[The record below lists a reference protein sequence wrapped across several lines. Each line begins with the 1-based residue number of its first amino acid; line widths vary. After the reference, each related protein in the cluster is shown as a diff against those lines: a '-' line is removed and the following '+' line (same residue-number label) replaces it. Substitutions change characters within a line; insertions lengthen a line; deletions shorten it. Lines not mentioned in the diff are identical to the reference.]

1 MSDINSKI
9 SESLSEVLISE
20 SLITEREAVKYENMA
35 KKVNLSLYQYLFI
48 NNIIPE
54 IDIIYALSSY
64 YKYNYLNI
72 DVYEE
77 SFLPQ
82 HPDVNWIEKNRV
94 VPIRLKGENNSQ
106 TLHIVISDLSNTE
119 VIENEAKRIYKCKY
133 VHFLLSEETR
143 INKHLERFQKPA
155 KENFSLSRNLIEEKM
170 KDTQL
175 TTSTIKTSENVIVND
190 KKDNDKPL
198 TDFIQK
204 ILMDAINSNVSDIHF
219 EPYENYYRV
228 RFRQNGEMYDTSVPP
243 AYINE
248 KLTQKLKLIAKM
260 EVNNPNPQLGRI
272 NLQFFGG
279 RDIDFRVSSFPTL
292 FGEKIVLQVEDSQ
305 NIDIGLSGLGI
316 QQEDIEEIEKIIETR
331 KKGLMIF
338 SGKPRSGKTL
348 TAYNCMKLLNPQK
361 FNIYT
366 VEKIST
372 LKVKGINQMLL
383 NPNGDISTI
392 DILKQLHYQ
401 DTDVLLFEEIQNKEE
416 LKQLLSLSNKGNIIL
431 STLNSAS
438 LRGTL
443 DVLRE
448 KGLSINEVVNNVS
461 LISYQVM
468 FKKLCEDCKVK
479 ENWSKIALIN
489 MGFTAEDVES
499 YNLTWATYNS
509 IGCTSCSH
517 RKTKGSVVSFQILT
531 IHDRMKEIIYEN
543 MKDKSED
550 ELFEIL
556 LSMLSEDIRKNIID
570 QIKKG
575 EISYQEGESALELY
589 IKK

>member
-1 MSDINSKI
+1 MSDVNSKI

-20 SLITEREAVKYENMA
+20 SLMTEREAIKYENMA

-48 NNIIPE
+48 NNIIEE

-64 YKYNYLNI
+64 YKYSYLNI

-77 SFLPQ
+77 SFLPH
-82 HPDVNWIEKNRV
+82 HPDISWLEKNRV
-94 VPIRLKGENNSQ
+94 IPIRLKGDKNNQ
-106 TLHIVISDLSNTE
+106 TLHVVISDLSNIE
-119 VIENEAKRIYKCKY
+119 LIENDAKRIYRCKY

-143 INKHLERFQKPA
+143 INKHLERFQKSV
-155 KENFSLSRNLIEEKM
+155 KENFTLKRNLIEEKI
-170 KDTQL
+170 KDSSQTTPVTQ
-175 TTSTIKTSENVIVND
+175 TKENVVTND

-248 KLTQKLKLIAKM
+248 KLTQKLKTIAKM
-260 EVNNPNPQLGRI
+260 EVDNLKPQLGRI

-305 NIDIGLSGLGI
+305 NIEIGLSGLGI
-316 QQEDIEEIEKIIETR
+316 QQEDVEEIEKIIETR
-331 KKGLMIF
+331 RKGLMIF

-361 FNIYT
+361 FNIYSI
-366 VEKIST
+366 EKIST

-431 STLNSAS
+431 STLNSGS
-438 LRGTL
+438 LRETL
-443 DVLRE
+443 DTLRE

-461 LISYQVM
+461 LISYQIM
-468 FKKLCEDCKVK
+468 FKKLCDECKVK
-479 ENWSKIALIN
+479 ESWSKIALIN
-489 MGFTAEDVES
+489 MGFTPEDVES

-509 IGCTSCSH
+509 IGCAACSH

-531 IHDRMKEIIYEN
+531 IHDRIKEIIYEN
-543 MKDKSED
+543 MKDKNED
-550 ELFEIL
+550 QLFEIL
-556 LSMLSEDIRKNIID
+556 LSMLGEDIRKNIID

-589 IKK
+589 KKK

>member
-1 MSDINSKI
+1 MSDVNSKI

-48 NNIIPE
+48 NNIIEE

-64 YKYNYLNI
+64 YKYSYLNI

-77 SFLPQ
+77 SFLPH
-82 HPDVNWIEKNRV
+82 HPDISWIEKNRV
-94 VPIRLKGENNSQ
+94 IPIRLKGDNNNQ
-106 TLHIVISDLSNTE
+106 TLHVVISDLSNIE
-119 VIENEAKRIYKCKY
+119 IIENDAKRIYKCKY

-143 INKHLERFQKPA
+143 INKHLERFQKSA
-155 KENFSLSRNLIEEKM
+155 KENFTLKRNLIEEKI
-170 KDTQL
+170 KDSSQNAPVTQ
-175 TTSTIKTSENVIVND
+175 TKENVVASD

-248 KLTQKLKLIAKM
+248 KLTQKLKTIAKM
-260 EVNNPNPQLGRI
+260 EVNNLMPQLGRI

-279 RDIDFRVSSFPTL
+279 RDIDFRVSSFPTF

-305 NIDIGLSGLGI
+305 NIEIGLSGLGI
-316 QQEDIEEIEKIIETR
+316 QQEDVEEIEKIIETR
-331 KKGLMIF
+331 RKGLMIF

-361 FNIYT
+361 FNIYSI
-366 VEKIST
+366 EKIST

-383 NPNGDISTI
+383 NPNGDISTV

-431 STLNSAS
+431 STLNSGS
-438 LRGTL
+438 LRETL
-443 DVLRE
+443 NSLRE

-461 LISYQVM
+461 LISYQIM

-489 MGFTAEDVES
+489 MGFTPEDVES

-509 IGCTSCSH
+509 IGCASCSH

-531 IHDRMKEIIYEN
+531 IHDRIKEIIYEN
-543 MKDKSED
+543 MKDKNED

-556 LSMLSEDIRKNIID
+556 LSMLGEDIRKNIID

-589 IKK
+589 KKK